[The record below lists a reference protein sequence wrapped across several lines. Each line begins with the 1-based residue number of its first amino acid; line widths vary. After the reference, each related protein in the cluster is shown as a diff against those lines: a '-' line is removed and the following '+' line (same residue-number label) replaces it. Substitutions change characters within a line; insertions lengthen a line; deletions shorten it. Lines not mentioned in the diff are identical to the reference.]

1 MLGGEK
7 ISTKPSQEHLLI
19 KYFTTHSL
27 FHLLG
32 TVSAI
37 PNMSWVID
45 ALVCNV
51 RLVAILRKNI
61 KTIENIS
68 GILLIAKEIY
78 FEIN

>member
-1 MLGGEK
+1 
-7 ISTKPSQEHLLI
+7 
-19 KYFTTHSL
+19 
-27 FHLLG
+27 LLG

-61 KTIENIS
+61 KLKIENIS
-68 GILLIAKEIY
+68 AILFIAKEIY